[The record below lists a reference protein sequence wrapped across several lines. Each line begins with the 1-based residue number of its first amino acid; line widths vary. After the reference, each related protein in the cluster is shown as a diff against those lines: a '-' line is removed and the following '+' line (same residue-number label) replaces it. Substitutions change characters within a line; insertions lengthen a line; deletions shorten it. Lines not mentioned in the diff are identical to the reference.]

1 METIT
6 LSVPTVHCHACTM
19 NIEEA
24 LDELPGVDSCSVDLG
39 TKTVMLSY
47 DPDVVELPEIIE
59 ALGDAGY
66 PVS

>member
-6 LSVPTVHCHACTM
+6 LSVPTVHCHACQL

-24 LDELPGVDSCSVDLG
+24 LDELAGVDASNVDLA
-39 TKTVMLSY
+39 TKSVTLTY

-59 ALGDAGY
+59 VLGDAG
-66 PVS
+66 